1 MTRGPLLRSP
11 WARWGLLAVIQ
22 LGLIAVPFADRLEV
36 QMTGEEIPLATRPV
50 DPRDLLRGDY
60 VVINLDIRQ
69 IPEAAAASF
78 GKPVAGETVF
88 VGLRA
93 DADGVYRAVSV
104 AKTRDLAGETAIK
117 GTITSVASTP
127 DAVLTV
133 DYGIDAFYLAEGK
146 GKEIERLD
154 ASRVQLVVSL
164 APDGRSVP
172 LRLLIDGKPF
182 KSDAAF

>member
-22 LGLIAVPFADRLEV
+22 LGLIAVPLADRLEV
-36 QMTGEEIPLATRPV
+36 QMTGEEITLATRPV

-60 VVINLDIRQ
+60 VIINLDIRQ
-69 IPEAAAASF
+69 IPEEAAASF
-78 GKPVAGETVF
+78 GSHINGETVF
-88 VGLRA
+88 VGLKA

-104 AKTRDLAGETAIK
+104 ARTRDLAGETAIK
-117 GTITSVASTP
+117 GTVTSSPNA
-127 DAVLTV
+127 ALAV
-133 DYGIDAFYLAEGK
+133 DYGIDAFYLAEGT

-164 APDGRSVP
+164 APNGRSVP